1 MLSEIIGIFSLS
13 AQASQVSMFLIIPGI
28 QTNDNRVLVYLQDS
42 HIKSAAFC
50 RCFCD
55 TLINGSNM
63 SFALPLS
70 CRHCVVTCHLPAMDR
85 HLLPK
90 TTRRLP
96 PF

>member
-50 RCFCD
+50 RCSCD
-55 TLINGSNM
+55 TLLMDQICPS
-63 SFALPLS
+63 L
-70 CRHCVVTCHLPAMDR
+70 HL
-85 HLLPK
+85 
-90 TTRRLP
+90 
-96 PF
+96 